1 MEDLKS
7 QIDKQQREKEKYR
20 GQLMNHGKNIKELE
34 KDKKDLEQDRDF
46 YNKDLKRLNTYM
58 DPNGISPELVEARLN
73 AEDPNAYR
81 QLMKDLKVD
90 GSEPDWDKQEMI
102 EGILSMNKRDQDPNQ
117 EPSIALKQE
126 IRDLKK
132 KQQELVH
139 QLRNVEEILR
149 NDVEMDKAQ
158 KEETEEQIEGCKTT
172 IDKDKDMMEQH
183 KKNFAHHALKLKDLQ
198 KQLPKD
204 TSLLTAANLK
214 QLGVGPRVSNIDED
228 AMTEFSVLTDESEMQ
243 FKENILDL
251 RVSKV
256 ELEL

>member
-90 GSEPDWDKQEMI
+90 GSEPEWDKQEMI

-117 EPSIALKQE
+117 EPSVALKQE

-132 KQQELVH
+132 KQQDLVH

-172 IDKDKDMMEQH
+172 IDKDKDMME
-183 KKNFAHHALKLKDLQ
+183 
-198 KQLPKD
+198 
-204 TSLLTAANLK
+204 
-214 QLGVGPRVSNIDED
+214 
-228 AMTEFSVLTDESEMQ
+228 
-243 FKENILDL
+243 
-251 RVSKV
+251 
-256 ELEL
+256 